1 MTQNTDGQVLLTWS
15 DLKALGWPL
24 SRTHT
29 VRKMQET
36 IEVTGA
42 YGKEVKVIPNP
53 DRFPQARKLGW
64 HRNSPLVWVKKEVL
78 EYLKRHGINV

>member
-1 MTQNTDGQVLLTWS
+1 
-15 DLKALGWPL
+15 
-24 SRTHT
+24 
-29 VRKMQET
+29 MQST

-53 DRFPQARKLGW
+53 DRFPQARKLGC

-78 EYLKRHGINV
+78 EYLKRHGIIV